1 MYDALQMSKELRES
15 LINAIS
21 NPQDYQDDIG
31 PLDRLACLATIYFT
45 HEKKYANVDGH
56 KWKIYISGFSRISW
70 YLE

>member
-21 NPQDYQDDIG
+21 NPQDYQDS
-31 PLDRLACLATIYFT
+31 PLDKLACLATIYFT